1 MQNVEVQALSITEDV
16 KMTRVFL
23 VAQLNFFETNH
34 ELDQIIDDN
43 NPEDLEA

>member
-23 VAQLNFFETNH
+23 VTQFNFFETNH